1 MSEDWF
7 VSAVEQVSRAGRD
20 VCAAIEASINRL
32 ESGRDARAAGQPLA
46 EMVGEL
52 ITAGGRDT
60 RLGATEAFRDFER
73 SVASMRARVVWELID
88 EDGLALSEVARLLRI
103 SRQAVAR
110 LHRAAT
116 EQSGDISDQEVT

>member
-7 VSAVEQVSRAGRD
+7 DCAVEQVSRDGRD
-20 VCAAIEASINRL
+20 TCAAIEAAVNRL
-32 ESGRDARAAGQPLA
+32 KSARDARAAGQPLA

-52 ITAGGRDT
+52 ITAGGRET

-73 SVASMRARVVWELID
+73 SVASMRARVVGALID
-88 EDGLALSEVARLLRI
+88 EDGLALSEVARLFGI

-110 LHRAAT
+110 LYRAAA
-116 EQSGDISDQEVT
+116 EQSGDTGDQKVT